1 MNPDNNRRF
10 QSTMPSTHTVVS
22 TGAIIAISV
31 IAATAFA
38 VYESPEVR
46 QFAEDLRRRIA
57 QSLRALGDNIEGGG
71 RRQEENEGQPLFN
84 RPEDAHGVLN
94 RDVDADEASRRRQ
107 REELAYWNHLREQ
120 RLRESTIKSET
131 VKAESD
137 AGEGTRKRTRSS
149 SFGDFLQQDDSAE
162 PGTYVF
168 TSSGVETAHADNL
181 VHRRLGSR
189 GINRGAMFANP
200 FDDEHGIELNERD
213 GSWGGQV
220 DLSQSLMTPSKDE
233 IVSVTSGMESEDLYG
248 AEDNRIRPLRRPV
261 SVPASIAGVP
271 EPYKGAE
278 PELLVDV
285 SEVNPKP
292 EEEETQ
298 YATPGRYPSEQE
310 TDAYAAIHAWNDNA
324 SGSAS
329 AAGFYSPLPTTPQVL
344 SEASDGD
351 FGSVSDSLVEDEHS
365 SEEGMATPK
374 TMDSMSIIGEDER
387 VEDVDSGS
395 ENGRSTPGSWTE
407 VGSDVS
413 SEAGRIL

>member
-31 IAATAFA
+31 ITATAFA

-57 QSLRALGDNIEGGG
+57 QSLRALGDNIEPGG
-71 RRQEENEGQPLFN
+71 RRQEEDGGQPLFN

-137 AGEGTRKRTRSS
+137 AAEGTRKRTRSS
-149 SFGDFLQQDDSAE
+149 SFGDFLQQDGSAE

-168 TSSGVETAHADNL
+168 KSSGVETAHTDNL

-189 GINRGAMFANP
+189 GINRGAVFANP

-213 GSWGGQV
+213 GSWGEQV

-261 SVPASIAGVP
+261 SMPGSAAGFP
-271 EPYKGAE
+271 GAYRSAE

-292 EEEETQ
+292 KEEEETQ

-324 SGSAS
+324 SGS
-329 AAGFYSPLPTTPQVL
+329 GFYSPLPTTPQVL
-344 SEASDGD
+344 SEVSDGD
-351 FGSVSDSLVEDEHS
+351 FGSASGSVVGDEHS

-374 TMDSMSIIGEDER
+374 TMDSMSIIGENER

-395 ENGRSTPGSWTE
+395 DNGRSTPGSWTE